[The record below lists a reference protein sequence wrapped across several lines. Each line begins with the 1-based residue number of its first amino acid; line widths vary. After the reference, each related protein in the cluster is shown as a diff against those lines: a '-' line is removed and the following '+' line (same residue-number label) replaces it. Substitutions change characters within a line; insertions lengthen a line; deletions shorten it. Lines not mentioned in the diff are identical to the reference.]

1 MTLHDKCKLITGG
14 NKMNKHKRIVTVD
27 DNLVNLAALK
37 KILKPRYEV
46 FPVPSAAMM
55 LDLLGHVKADLILLD
70 VEMPELDGYDAIRL
84 LKSNPNYKE
93 IPVIFV
99 TALSDEQNEMEG
111 LELGAVD
118 YIYKP
123 YVAPLLLRRI
133 ETHLSLADHEKE
145 LQHLNNVIQ
154 KKLIAKI
161 GEVLGLQTSILNIVA
176 GMVESRDDTTG
187 GHIYRI
193 QKYLRCLIDGLMESN
208 KYCDEI
214 YSWNMDF
221 VLPSSQLHDV
231 GKIAISDTILNKPG
245 KLTDEE
251 YEIMKTHAQ
260 IGKDAICRMEQSTN
274 DSSFLK
280 HAKNFAGSHHEKWD
294 GSGYPNGLSGTDIP
308 LEGRLMAIA
317 DVYDALVSTRPYK
330 DPMSPEKA
338 AMIITDC
345 CGTHFDPELIYAF
358 NTVTDEF
365 AAIAYLSQESL
376 RANTCQFA
384 GRA

>member
-1 MTLHDKCKLITGG
+1 MT
-14 NKMNKHKRIVTVD
+14 KRKKIIIVD
-27 DNLVNLAALK
+27 DNLTNLATLK
-37 KILKPRYEV
+37 NILKPYYEV
-46 FPVPSAAMM
+46 FPVSSAATM

-70 VEMPELDGYDAIRL
+70 VQMPELDGYDAIRI
-84 LKSNPNYKE
+84 LKNSSAYKE
-93 IPVIFV
+93 IPIIFV
-99 TALSDEQNEMEG
+99 TALSNEQNEMEG

-123 YVAPLLLRRI
+123 FVAPLLLRRI
-133 ETHLSLADHEKE
+133 QTHLSLADHERE
-145 LQHLNNVIQ
+145 LQNLNNVIQ

-161 GEVLGLQTSILNIVA
+161 GEVFDLQTSILNIVA

-187 GHIYRI
+187 GHIHRI
-193 QKYLRCLIDGLMESN
+193 QKYLRCLIEGLINSN
-208 KYCDEI
+208 NYCDEI

-260 IGKDAICRMEQSTN
+260 IGKDAIGRMEQSTT
-274 DSSFLK
+274 DSGFLK

-294 GSGYPNGLSGTDIP
+294 GTGYPNGLSGTDIP

-317 DVYDALVSTRPYK
+317 DVYDALVSARPYK
-330 DPMSPEKA
+330 APMPPEKA
-338 AMIITDC
+338 AMIIRDS
-345 CGTHFDPELIYAF
+345 CGTHFDPELVNAF
-358 NTVTDEF
+358 NAVSDEF
-365 AAIAYLSQESL
+365 ATIASLSQASL
-376 RANTCQFA
+376 TEEACAVARA
-384 GRA
+384 G